1 MRVRPASLV
10 LASASLAEIQTMC
23 SSCCYDD
30 DFLFHP
36 AAGLYCQSQ
45 GMAYLEVPQAVE
57 RGAAL
62 PEREQVA
69 AECVDPLLGIQQ
81 HAGLG
86 AQPSS
91 LEEVFC

>member
-1 MRVRPASLV
+1 MRVWLASLV
-10 LASASLAEIQTMC
+10 LASALLAQIQTRC

-36 AAGLYCQSQ
+36 AAALCSQTQ

-57 RGAAL
+57 KGAGL
-62 PEREQVA
+62 PERKQVA
-69 AECVDPLLGIQQ
+69 AERVLPLLGIQQ

-91 LEEVFC
+91 PEAGFC